1 MEHLNSDFTPEGSSG
16 ILVGG
21 KKVIKSMT
29 GFGRGESDLN
39 GLRAVVEIRSVNHRF
54 REITVRISRSY
65 FQLEERIKS
74 LINDHVVRG
83 HLDVYV
89 NIEDRREKKRN
100 VKLDKELLIAYDK
113 CLREMA
119 EILNIEYEIELDDL
133 SRLPDVLLVEEK
145 EEDIEEVWTAV
156 QQSLQNA
163 INEILEMREREGA
176 RLYEDFIHRK
186 TYISELLD
194 KIKERGP
201 QLNEELRARLKSK
214 LHQILDD
221 HEIDESRLATE
232 VVLFAERSSITEE
245 LVRLNSHLQLLQET
259 LQSGEP
265 VGRKIEFILQE
276 MNREIN
282 TIGSKAADLVISPLV
297 VEIKS
302 QIEKM
307 REQAQNIE

>member
-1 MEHLNSDFTPEGSSG
+1 M
-16 ILVGG
+16 
-21 KKVIKSMT
+21 IKSMT
-29 GFGRGESDLN
+29 GFGRGECDVN
-39 GLRAVVEIRSVNHRF
+39 GLHAVVEIRSVNHRF

-65 FQLEERIKS
+65 FQLEEKIKS
-74 LINDHVVRG
+74 LIQDHVARG

-119 EILNIEYEIELDDL
+119 EILNIEYDIELDDL

-145 EEDIEEVWTAV
+145 EEDIEEVWTVV
-156 QQSLQNA
+156 QQSLRTA
-163 INEILEMREREGA
+163 VKEILEMREREGA

-186 TYISELLD
+186 RCISKLLAQ
-194 KIKERGP
+194 IKEREP
-201 QLNEELRARLKSK
+201 QLNEELRARLHSK
-214 LHQILDD
+214 LQQILDD

-245 LVRLNSHLQLLQET
+245 LVRLSSHLEQLEESLQT
-259 LQSGEP
+259 AEP
-265 VGRKIEFILQE
+265 VGRKIEFLLQE

-282 TIGSKAADLVISPLV
+282 TIGSKAADLIISPLV

>member
-1 MEHLNSDFTPEGSSG
+1 M
-16 ILVGG
+16 
-21 KKVIKSMT
+21 IKSMT
-29 GFGRGESDLN
+29 GFGRGECDLN
-39 GLRAVVEIRSVNHRF
+39 GLHAVVEIRSVNHRF
-54 REITVRISRSY
+54 REVTVRISRSY

-74 LINDHVVRG
+74 LIHDHVARG

-133 SRLPDVLLVEEK
+133 SRFPDVLLVEEK

-156 QQSLQNA
+156 QQSLQTA
-163 INEILEMREREGA
+163 VKELLEMREREGA
-176 RLYEDFIHRK
+176 RLYEDLIHCKRC
-186 TYISELLD
+186 ISKLLD
-194 KIKERGP
+194 QIKERGP
-201 QLNEELRARLKSK
+201 QLTEELRARLKIK
-214 LHQILDD
+214 LHQLLDD
-221 HEIDESRLATE
+221 QEIDESRLATE
-232 VVLFAERSSITEE
+232 VVLFAERSSIAEE
-245 LVRLNSHLQLLQET
+245 LVRLSSHLEQLEESLQT
-259 LQSGEP
+259 GEP